1 MTDIVPM
8 PHCSIV
14 RSCFRRFEVSETD
27 MRTRFAACWVS
38 KADGEGDAT
47 KGYKLADWGGMA
59 AAGSEAGSPWAA
71 PGSYANK
78 VPSGGGGLVSTV
90 NDYMKFAEMLASNGT
105 VHAHMPGGDGGGG
118 ATAGTTTTTVLSEES
133 VALMRVDQLSTYNIG
148 HTCTSVRYHGFGLG
162 LSLVLRP
169 HSDTSAYPGG
179 VYSAAGTGGWGG
191 AAFTYFFAD
200 PVNKVAMVMASQM
213 LNYSAKPEV
222 ANLRPKMSRL
232 VYRCIA
238 ELAEKHGAKDVD
250 ESEIA
255 GVNGFSG

>member
-1 MTDIVPM
+1 
-8 PHCSIV
+8 
-14 RSCFRRFEVSETD
+14 

-38 KADGEGDAT
+38 KADGEGDASR
-47 KGYKLADWGGMA
+47 GYKLADWGGMG
-59 AAGSEAGSPWAA
+59 AAGDNAESPWAA
-71 PGSYANK
+71 PGSYTNK

-105 VHAHMPGGDGGGG
+105 VHAHVPSDGRG
-118 ATAGTTTTTVLSEES
+118 AAAGTSPATILSEES
-133 VALMRVDQLSTYNIG
+133 MALMRVDQLSTYNIG
-148 HTCTSVRYHGFGLG
+148 HTDTSVRYHGFGLG

-179 VYSAAGTGGWGG
+179 VYAATGTGGWGG

-213 LNYSAKPEV
+213 LGYSAKPDV

-238 ELAEKHGAKDVD
+238 ELVEKHGANDVD